1 MSDAPVQFVAA
12 LVFLLGLL
20 VVTASALPPLEK
32 RAGALLGGGF
42 LLAVLGIAIAVL
54 AAVFAR

>member
-1 MSDAPVQFVAA
+1 MSDTPVQFVAA

-20 VVTASALPPLEK
+20 ILMASALPRFEK

-42 LLAVLGIAIAVL
+42 LVAVLGVAIAVL
-54 AAVFAR
+54 AAVLAR